1 MVKIFNVRYLT
12 YYKTN
17 SQFMETYKNLNGNSG
32 IKAYKIS
39 GESIEIQFAD
49 GSVYLYNYEVN
60 GKRTIEIMKGLAEKG
75 IGLTTYINREVR
87 DQFAKKLT

>member
-1 MVKIFNVRYLT
+1 
-12 YYKTN
+12 
-17 SQFMETYKNLNGNSG
+17 METYKNLNGNSG

-49 GSVYLYNYEVN
+49 GSAYLYNDEVN

-87 DQFAKKLT
+87 DQFAKKTHIIAHCCNLFGKFRNSIR